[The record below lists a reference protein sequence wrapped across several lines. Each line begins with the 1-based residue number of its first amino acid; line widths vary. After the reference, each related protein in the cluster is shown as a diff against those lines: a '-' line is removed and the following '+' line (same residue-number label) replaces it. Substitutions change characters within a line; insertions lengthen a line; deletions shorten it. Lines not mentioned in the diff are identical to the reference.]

1 MAVVIT
7 FSGMVGSGKS
17 VCSKYVGGNLAE
29 RGLPVYYLRFRFVSV
44 KSFFEKKT
52 GFGKFVFKEKTIPE
66 RSLRFKNFKLRSN
79 LGFLGAMAYYA
90 WRSCLFS
97 LLIKVRYSKDVVVVD
112 RYIYDYLVQYRL
124 EEQRYWPLFR
134 LFLKLIPRPDLAVVL
149 LADFETIQRT
159 RPFYAPEYI
168 QLNLANY
175 RRLKEICPE
184 AVFVE
189 NNSVQEKIE
198 AAYARVESYLNRQ
211 RSAAGGRGGVD

>member
-29 RGLPVYYLRFRFVSV
+29 RGLPVYYLRFRFVSL

-52 GFGKFVFKEKTIPE
+52 GFSKFVFKEKTIPE

-79 LGFLGAMAYYA
+79 LSFLGAMAYYA
-90 WRSCLFS
+90 WRSGLFS
-97 LLIKVRYSKDVVVVD
+97 LLIKVRYSNDIVLVD

-124 EEQRYWPLFR
+124 EERRYWPLFR
-134 LFLKLIPRPDLAVVL
+134 RFLKLLPRPDLAIVL
-149 LADFETIQRT
+149 LADFETVQRT

-175 RRLKEICPE
+175 RLLKEICPE
-184 AVFVE
+184 VVVIE
-189 NNSVQEKIE
+189 DNSVREKIE
-198 AAYARVESYLNRQ
+198 AAYARVESYLNR
-211 RSAAGGRGGVD
+211 RTSVTGGKRE